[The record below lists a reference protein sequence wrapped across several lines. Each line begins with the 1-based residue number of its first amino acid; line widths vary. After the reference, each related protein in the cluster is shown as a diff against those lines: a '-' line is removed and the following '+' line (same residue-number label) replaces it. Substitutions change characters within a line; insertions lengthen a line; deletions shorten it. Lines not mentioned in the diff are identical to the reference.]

1 METLETLFSSRVRVA
16 LLKTLFAHPQERF
29 YGRELARLSGER
41 QSAVWRELQNLE
53 QAGLVKRCGEANMTY
68 FGVQSEHP
76 LFHELHSLIKKAL
89 ELEGVSVPAARPDGG
104 VTSKRGLC
112 ADRPAAME
120 QLVIGEND

>member
-1 METLETLFSSRVRVA
+1 MDTLEALFSSRVRLS

-53 QAGLVKRCGEANMTY
+53 QVGLIWRREEASVTY
-68 FGVQSEHP
+68 FGVQSAHP
-76 LFHELHSLIKKAL
+76 LFHNIHALIRKAL
-89 ELEGVSVPAARPDGG
+89 ELEGVSVPVVSSDRSM
-104 VTSKRGLC
+104 TSKQGLRT
-112 ADRPAAME
+112 DRPAAME